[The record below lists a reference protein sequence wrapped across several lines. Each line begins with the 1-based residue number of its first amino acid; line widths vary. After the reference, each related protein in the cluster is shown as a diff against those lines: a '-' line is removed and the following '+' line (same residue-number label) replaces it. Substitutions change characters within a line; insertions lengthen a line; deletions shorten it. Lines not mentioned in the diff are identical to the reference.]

1 MNPNN
6 DLNSPLGDDHAHDD
20 EHDLGLSHDL
30 ARLTATMSSMSSMS
44 SMPSPRPNT
53 FQHQPMFVGASS
65 GVSGGPRA
73 AAQGFERS
81 YDRRDLLRFALFA
94 GVAGTMTVGGLRR
107 GANAQT
113 TTAAACVDIPE
124 ETAGPYPGDGT
135 NGPNVLT
142 TAGVVRSDIRSSFG
156 SLSGTAAGVPLTV
169 SLTLTDSASCSP
181 AKGYAVYLWHADQEG
196 RYSLYSSGVTNQNY
210 LRGVQEADANGVVTF
225 TTVFP
230 GCYDGRWPHIHFE
243 VYPSLAAAGDA
254 SKRIATSQ
262 LAFPKSACDAAY
274 ATSGYSA
281 SMSNL
286 TRTSLASDGIFS
298 DDTAG
303 RQVAAVTGSA
313 RAGFAATL
321 PVSVSNT
328 VKASGSAAGP
338 GGGGRGPAPG
348 AAPATTVAST
358 TVAAKKAT
366 TTTKKKA
373 TTTKKK
379 ATAKKVTTTLKK
391 K

>member
-6 DLNSPLGDDHAHDD
+6 DHHHHKDEHAHDD

-30 ARLTATMSSMSSMS
+30 VRLAAAMPRTAAPSLSAGTPEAAQSS
-44 SMPSPRPNT
+44 RP
-53 FQHQPMFVGASS
+53 F
-65 GVSGGPRA
+65 RA
-73 AAQGFERS
+73 ATTQVMERS
-81 YDRRDLLRFALFA
+81 YDRRDVLRFALFA

-107 GANAQT
+107 SANAQT
-113 TTAAACVDIPE
+113 TQAAACTDIPE

-142 TAGVVRSDIRSSFG
+142 TSGVVRSDIRSSFG

-169 SLTLTDSASCSP
+169 SLTLTDSATCAP
-181 AKGYAVYLWHADQEG
+181 AKGYAVYLWHADQQG
-196 RYSLYSSGVTNQNY
+196 RYSLYSSGVTDQNY
-210 LRGVQEADANGVVTF
+210 LRGVQEADANGVVNF
-225 TTVFP
+225 TTIFP

-243 VYPSLAAAGDA
+243 VYPTLAAAGDA

-262 LAFPKSACDAAY
+262 LALPKAACDAAY

-281 SMSNL
+281 SVSNL

-298 DDTAG
+298 DDTTG
-303 RQVAAVTGSA
+303 RQVATVTGSA
-313 RAGFAATL
+313 TAGFAATL

-328 VKASGSAAGP
+328 VKASGGAGGP
-338 GGGGRGPAPG
+338 GGGGRGPVPG
-348 AAPATTVAST
+348 AAPVTTVATT
-358 TVAAKKAT
+358 TVAAKKAA